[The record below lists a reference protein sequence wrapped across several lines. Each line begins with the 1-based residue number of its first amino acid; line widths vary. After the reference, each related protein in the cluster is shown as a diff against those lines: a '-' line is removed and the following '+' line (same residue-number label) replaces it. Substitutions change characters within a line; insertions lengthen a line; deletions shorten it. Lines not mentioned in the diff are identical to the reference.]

1 MDLKQVIEALIIPF
15 LSALGGALAAF
26 LIALPS
32 KRKEKETNLN
42 GRIGAIEEG
51 VQSLARAEIQ
61 REYIRLKK
69 QGFAQP
75 YDKNNINYLYKAY
88 KGLNGNSYITEL
100 YTQIMELSLESEEK

>member
-1 MDLKQVIEALIIPF
+1 MGTDLVK
-15 LSALGGALAAF
+15 AF
-26 LIALPS
+26 LTAFLGAVAGGLATYLFTLP
-32 KRKEKETNLN
+32 KQRKEKETNLN

-51 VQSLARAEIQ
+51 VRSLARAEIQ

-100 YTQIMELSLESEEK
+100 YKQIMDLPLEREEK